1 MGVGTPL
8 SARHR
13 LNAPS
18 FLPEEATVRKMT
30 IVTLLA
36 LALFPA
42 VASADV
48 TTKEVTLTSG
58 KDEIKGFLAIP
69 EGKGPFPAVVVIQEW
84 WGLNDWIKDNAKRL
98 AAKGYVAL
106 APDLYRGKVT
116 DDVQVAAQL
125 VKGLPPDRALRDL
138 QSAVA
143 YLAHMKEV
151 RKDHIGSI
159 GWSMGG
165 GYSLQLALAN
175 HTLKACVIRYGRVI
189 TDQDKL
195 KPLAARVLGIFGEED
210 KFIPAKSVHEFEKA
224 LKGGNHKVERI
235 HIFAKAGHGFMR
247 PTNGAS
253 KNPAYRENQ
262 ANQAWVA

>member
-1 MGVGTPL
+1 MRNLQRFGCAVL
-8 SARHR
+8 
-13 LNAPS
+13 L
-18 FLPEEATVRKMT
+18 LP
-30 IVTLLA
+30 LLA
-36 LALFPA
+36 APALGQ
-42 VASADV
+42 VV
-48 TTKEVTLTSG
+48 TKDIVLKSG
-58 KDEIKGFLAIP
+58 DEEIKGFLAMP

-116 DDVQVAAQL
+116 DDMKVAAQL

-143 YLAHMKEV
+143 YLAHMKNV
-151 RKDHIGSI
+151 RKDRIGSI
-159 GWSMGG
+159 GWCMGG

-175 HTLKACVIRYGRVI
+175 HTLKACVICYGRVI

-210 KFIPAKSVHEFEKA
+210 KGIPARSVREFEKA
-224 LKGGNHKVERI
+224 LKDGNHKVERI
-235 HIFAKAGHGFMR
+235 HIFAEAGHGFMR

-262 ANQAWVA
+262 ANQAWVEIEEFFAKTLARK